1 MEDVNKPKQQLL
13 EELNALRLRLEV
25 LERDTVTPVEDE
37 QLFHQV
43 MEASPFPMILSSK
56 DRQTVL
62 INRKFE
68 KIFGLNHHDA
78 YDINTLWSL
87 ASPEEDI
94 GQAGNNKWCNY
105 VQAAMEKKGDIEPM
119 EGTVKCWD
127 GSIRYIECR
136 LVSIGSRNLIVCNDL
151 TDFKRTQEQ
160 LTRAN
165 ERLKVW
171 VCELELHNQRLNF
184 LHQMGSA
191 LQACHHD
198 EEAYSV
204 IRHFGP
210 LLFPKTRGVLYE
222 LDNTQATLKAT
233 AGWGKDIQ
241 IGRTFSTESCCA
253 FKTGRLHS
261 APRDTQQCTC
271 PIKKNCKTVP
281 FICAPMSVAEEQQG
295 IFHLTMPESREYAE
309 GAIELALVVTEYM
322 ALSLANLR
330 LRERL
335 RTQAIRDPLTGL
347 FNRRYMEESL
357 EQEFY
362 RANRRLCPVSIIM
375 LDIDHFKMVNDQ
387 YGHDAGDALLKNLG
401 IIIQN
406 LVRKEDIACRFG
418 GEEFIMIL
426 PDTPLDVAVQRAD
439 YFRSELK
446 CNAFLHNGRNIGLIT
461 VSMGVATYPNH
472 GRSVE
477 AIIRMADE
485 ALYRAKENGR
495 NRVEKAL
502 PHGLPLREDEKLN
515 DEVCRSAT

>member
-1 MEDVNKPKQQLL
+1 
-13 EELNALRLRLEV
+13 
-25 LERDTVTPVEDE
+25 
-37 QLFHQV
+37 
-43 MEASPFPMILSSK
+43 
-56 DRQTVL
+56 
-62 INRKFE
+62 
-68 KIFGLNHHDA
+68 
-78 YDINTLWSL
+78 
-87 ASPEEDI
+87 
-94 GQAGNNKWCNY
+94 
-105 VQAAMEKKGDIEPM
+105 M

-136 LVSIGSRNLIVCNDL
+136 LTSIGKRYLIICNDL

-160 LTRAN
+160 LSRTY

-171 VCELELHNQRLNF
+171 VYELELHNQRLNF

-191 LQACHHD
+191 LQACHND
-198 EEAYSV
+198 EEAYTV

-222 LDNTQATLKAT
+222 LDKTQAVLKST
-233 AGWGKDIQ
+233 AGWGKDIH
-241 IGRTFSTESCCA
+241 IGQTFSTDMCCA
-253 FKTGRLHS
+253 FKTGRMHS
-261 APRDTQQCTC
+261 APQDTQKCSC
-271 PIKKNCKTVP
+271 PVKENCDVP
-281 FICAPMSVAEEQQG
+281 FICAPMSVTEEQRG

-309 GAIELALVVTEYM
+309 GTIELALVVTEYI

-362 RANRRLCPVSIIM
+362 RSDRKLHPVSIIM

-387 YGHDAGDALLKNLG
+387 YGHDAGDALLKNIG
-401 IIIQN
+401 NIVQN
-406 LVRKEDIACRFG
+406 LVRKGDIACRFG
-418 GEEFIMIL
+418 GEEFIIIL
-426 PDTPLDVAVQRAD
+426 PETPLDVTVKRAE

-446 CNAFLHNGRNIGLIT
+446 CDAFLYDGRKIGPIT
-461 VSMGVATYPNH
+461 VSMGVATYPDH

-477 AIIRMADE
+477 TIIRMADE

-495 NRVEKAL
+495 DRVEKAL
-502 PHGLPLREDEKLN
+502 PAEATLRNDEKVK
-515 DEVCRSAT
+515 DEACRSTT